1 MATSYRTADFDKI
14 QVRNVYAR
22 AANNSVIP
30 SSHIL
35 IANGDGSTHWSSI
48 STILEISSFRTIKGN
63 TATTFSADMS
73 YNLLQISTTGIRGTF
88 ESYVDAT
95 TSTLML
101 SNAFPPIGVLQTGN
115 AFGSAPAPSD
125 AIASNL
131 PGGVYMSPE
140 DGNSTIKFVGIGSVL
155 LSTCA
160 AFKTTFIG
168 ISSFTHRGYSTISG
182 ETFALRPAIASTFS
196 TAAGRATLM
205 SSIVDTLWNKGAGF
219 AMSTSGRDFYFSTA
233 TFDAGH
239 LARYVD
245 NSYESTTKLF
255 VEMTPNCFFGTM
267 GGGGLV
273 KEVSSFIVVNSA
285 NSNVGYQFFPE
296 SVVTNYMTS
305 QVTTA
310 GQSNSFTAPLRM
322 ELNAYTSLWS
332 NAQSVPVGL
341 NFIVM
346 HRIVNAVSNSPSD
359 GGFAASSSNVDIRM
373 SAKNGAFIHMFSQT
387 PLGPNKVGAA
397 SGF

>member
-1 MATSYRTADFDKI
+1 M
-14 QVRNVYAR
+14 YAR

-63 TATTFSADMS
+63 TATTFSADMN
-73 YNLLQISTTGIRGTF
+73 YNLLQVSTTGVRGTF

-115 AFGSAPAPSD
+115 AFGSVPEPTEAV
-125 AIASNL
+125 ASNL
-131 PGGVYMSPE
+131 PGGVYMSPVN
-140 DGNSTIKFVGIGSVL
+140 GNSTIKFVGIGSVL
-155 LSTCA
+155 LSTCS

-205 SSIVDTLWNKGAGF
+205 SSIVDTLWNKGTGI
-219 AMSTSGRDFYFSTA
+219 AMSTSGRDFFFSTV

-245 NSYESTTKLF
+245 DSYESTTKLF
-255 VEMTPNCFFGTM
+255 VEMTPNCFFAPMGT
-267 GGGGLV
+267 GSNLL

-310 GQSNSFTAPLRM
+310 GLSNSFTSPLRM

-346 HRIVNAVSNSPSD
+346 HRIVNAISNSGTDS
-359 GGFAASSSNVDIRM
+359 GFAASSSNVDIRM
-373 SAKNGAFIHMFSQT
+373 SVKNGAFIHMFSQT

>member
-1 MATSYRTADFDKI
+1 M
-14 QVRNVYAR
+14 YAR

-73 YNLLQISTTGIRGTF
+73 YNLLQISTTGVRGTF

-101 SNAFPPIGVLQTGN
+101 SNAFPPVGVLQSGN
-115 AFGSAPAPSD
+115 AFGSIPVPTESA
-125 AIASNL
+125 ASNL
-131 PGGVYMSPE
+131 PGGVYMSPVN
-140 DGNSTIKFVGIGSVL
+140 GNSTIKFIGVGDIL
-155 LSTCA
+155 LSTSA

-182 ETFALRPAIASTFS
+182 EVFALRPAIASTFS

-219 AMSTSGRDFYFSTA
+219 AMSTSGRDFFFSTV

-245 NSYESTTKLF
+245 GSFESTTKLF
-255 VEMTPNCFFGTM
+255 VEMTPNCFFAPM
-267 GGGGLV
+267 GSGSNLL

-310 GQSNSFTAPLRM
+310 GLSNSFTAPLRM

-346 HRIVNAVSNSPSD
+346 HRIVNAISNSGTDS
-359 GGFAASSSNVDIRM
+359 GFAASSSNVDIRM
-373 SAKNGAFIHMFSQT
+373 SVKNGAFINMFSQT